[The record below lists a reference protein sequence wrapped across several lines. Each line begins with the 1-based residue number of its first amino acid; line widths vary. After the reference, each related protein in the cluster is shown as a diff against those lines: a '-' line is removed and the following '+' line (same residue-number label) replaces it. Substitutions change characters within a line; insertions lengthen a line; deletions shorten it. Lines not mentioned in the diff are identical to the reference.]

1 MSISRI
7 AADGREQLTVDHL
20 KETAEYASIL
30 GGKFRSSA
38 LVRTAALLHDMGKF
52 SDEFVQYLRISV
64 QSKKGGVNAVRRG
77 SVIHATQGA
86 KYVFEAGLREKE
98 LLLALSTEIIAI
110 CIAGHHGG
118 LMDSISPQG
127 ETSLRNRL
135 TTDKD
140 ALHYKEVRMAFEKE
154 SILAENLKDLMRAC
168 REELSGL
175 IEVCKNEKLNILFM
189 VHMLVKSVFS
199 CLVDSD
205 RYTAYCFE
213 IGKTPEVQ
221 LSVPPWEEYA
231 AQLEQHISTFPI
243 DSEIACIRHDIS
255 RKCLNASVRPCGVY
269 RLYVPT
275 GGGKTLS
282 SLRFALNHAK
292 EHSQEH
298 IIYVIPYLSVLDQT
312 AKEIKKALQYEDDK
326 EYILEHHSNFVL
338 PDDDSEAQTYRL
350 FTDRWD
356 QPIIIT
362 TMVQFMESVY
372 SHKGG
377 NLRKLHNMMNAVL
390 IFDEVQSL
398 PIKCVHLFND
408 TINYLHTFG
417 NCTALLCTAT
427 QPLIDK
433 VERPI
438 RLSSPPELIADTSEA
453 FKKLKRTRIVDK
465 TEKGGYSIEALR
477 DFVLEKLDAAG
488 NCLVILNTKKDAA
501 NLYHAVEN
509 YINENFKTQ
518 IKLVHLSTSM
528 CPAHRLEAI
537 DSMQEEGNKK
547 MLKCERILCIS
558 TQLIEAGV
566 DISFACVVRAL
577 AGLDSIAQAA
587 GRCNRNGEE
596 PNGRDVYIVNL
607 AEENLSKLPD
617 IKCGSDVTSRIL
629 DESLDDLLSHEVMD
643 RYYQEYFYKRKVEMD
658 YPYNNTGYI
667 YDLLSGN
674 KKGSGEYINSGDKA
688 PLPAL
693 CQAFQTAGEQ
703 FHVIEKGTTSILV
716 PYRRGAEI
724 AEEYS
729 AAKLRNKPKLLR
741 EMGRYSVSLYPHQM
755 HELEKEQALRLIDG
769 EIFILEKDYY
779 DLKLGVVFQREPEF
793 LYTGR

>member
-1 MSISRI
+1 MFISRI

-20 KETAEYASIL
+20 KETAAYASIL

-38 LVRTAALLHDMGKF
+38 LVRTAAFFHDMGKF

-64 QSKKGGVNAVRRG
+64 QNRKDGGNALRRG

-86 KYVFEAGLREKE
+86 KYIFETVLNEREP
-98 LLLALSTEIIAI
+98 LLVLAVEIVAL

-135 TTDKD
+135 TIDKD
-140 ALHYKEVRMAFEKE
+140 ALNYEEVTMAFEKE
-154 SILAENLKDLMRAC
+154 SVITENLKDLMLAC
-168 REELSGL
+168 REELSGF
-175 IEVCKNEKLNILFM
+175 IKTCKAEKLYAPFM
-189 VHMLVKSVFS
+189 LHMLVKSVFS

-205 RYTAYCFE
+205 RYNAYCFDIE
-213 IGKTPEVQ
+213 KMPEAQ
-221 LSVPPWEEYA
+221 LSVPPWGKYA
-231 AQLEQHISTFPI
+231 EQLEQHISTFLI

-255 RKCLNASVRPCGVY
+255 NKCLDASVRSRGVY
-269 RLYVPT
+269 RLDVPT

-292 EHSQEH
+292 EHNMGH

-312 AKEIKKALQYEDDK
+312 AKEIKKALQYHDDED
-326 EYILEHHSNFVL
+326 YILEHHSNFVP
-338 PDDDSEAQTYRL
+338 PDDVTEAQTYRL
-350 FTDRWD
+350 LTDRWN

-362 TMVQFMESVY
+362 TMVQFLESIY
-372 SHKGG
+372 SYKGG
-377 NLRKLHNMMNAVL
+377 NLRKLHNMANAVL

-408 TINYLHTFG
+408 ALNYLHTFG

-438 RLSSPPELIADTSEA
+438 RLSSSPGLIADTSEA

-465 TEKGGYSIEALR
+465 TVNGGYSTEALR
-477 DFVLEKLDAAG
+477 DFVLKKLEAAG

-501 NLYHAVEN
+501 NLYRAVEN
-509 YINENFKTQ
+509 YVNENSETQ
-518 IKLVHLSTSM
+518 IKLAHLSTSM
-528 CPAHRLEAI
+528 CPAHRMETI
-537 DSMQEEGNKK
+537 DSIQQKEGNKK
-547 MLKCERILCIS
+547 MLKHERILCIS

-566 DISFACVVRAL
+566 DISFACVVRSL

-596 PNGRDVYIVNL
+596 PNGREVYIVNL
-607 AEENLSKLPD
+607 TEENLSKLPD
-617 IKCGSDVTSRIL
+617 IKCGSDVTLRIL
-629 DESLDDLLSHEVMD
+629 DESVDDLLSHSAMN
-643 RYYQEYFYKRKVEMD
+643 RYYQEYFYKRKVQMD
-658 YPYNNTGYI
+658 YPYNDGYI
-667 YDLLSGN
+667 YDLLSEN
-674 KKGSGEYINSGDKA
+674 KKGRGAYINSGGKG
-688 PLPAL
+688 PFPTLR
-693 CQAFQTAGEQ
+693 QAFQTAGEQ
-703 FHVIEKGTTSILV
+703 FYVIEKGTAAVLV
-716 PYRRGAEI
+716 PYGRGTEI
-724 AEEYS
+724 AEEYRT
-729 AAKLRNKPKLLR
+729 AKLKNTPKLLR

-755 HELEKEQALRLIDG
+755 RALEKEQALRLIGG
-769 EIFILEKDYY
+769 EIYALEKDYY
-779 DLKLGVVFQREPEF
+779 DLKLGVVFQRDPEF
-793 LYTGR
+793 LYV